1 MESTKDCNDCVNHV
15 QGGPMPE
22 ECRQCLHITESTFGP
37 STHLPFFARK
47 GTQTLTESSTK
58 PTNPKDAI
66 GSTKLP
72 LNLVPDSL
80 SAYAA
85 LSFAEGASKYG
96 SYNWR
101 VAGVRASIYKAAL
114 ERHLKKWWNGEE
126 CDPVTKV
133 PHLASVIACAAI
145 ILDADLAGKMTDDR
159 PPKVPMG
166 ELIDSLEPVVKHLYE
181 MHKNKNPYHHTALD
195 RPEAG

>member
-1 MESTKDCNDCVNHV
+1 MDS
-15 QGGPMPE
+15 
-22 ECRQCLHITESTFGP
+22 
-37 STHLPFFARK
+37 
-47 GTQTLTESSTK
+47 K

-80 SAYAA
+80 TAYAA

-126 CDPVTKV
+126 CDPKTKV

-166 ELIDSLEPVVKHLYE
+166 ELIDGMEGIVKGLYA
-181 MHKNKNPYHHTALD
+181 MHKDMNPHHHTALD
-195 RPEAG
+195 KGGAN